1 MASAKFLA
9 SPNLITAKNSS
20 LPATAPTITK
30 STSAAAQATQ
40 QTPAEVLSAALQ
52 TLGYEPGSFKIDSR
66 EEWVEYPGPGGGYW
80 HRYTHVD
87 LPNGAQENFS
97 TDLMMQYPTVTANEI
112 KRLMNMPLGTALSG
126 LY

>member
-1 MASAKFLA
+1 VV
-9 SPNLITAKNSS
+9 
-20 LPATAPTITK
+20 TK
-30 STSAAAQATQ
+30 STSPTASAKTAAAALTSQ

-52 TLGYEPGSFKIDSR
+52 ALGYDPSSFKMESR

-80 HRYTHVD
+80 NRYTHVD

-97 TDLMMQYPTVTANEI
+97 TDLMMKYPTVTANEI
-112 KRLMNMPLGTALSG
+112 KRLMNMPLGAALSG